1 MDIRSALVSVWKRF
15 PLSTLIVIVLS
26 GLWFYAVNID
36 EQVETVYR
44 VIVTLIVVFFLAT
57 ALVLATE

>member
-1 MDIRSALVSVWKRF
+1 MLDIFHKIIHMDIRSTLVSVWQRF

-36 EQVETVYR
+36 ESIE
-44 VIVTLIVVFFLAT
+44 
-57 ALVLATE
+57 